1 MSIRSKILAGC
12 LALTVLS
19 GWLGLFAQDAERRL
33 GGVALDIYDNAFM
46 AVSYLREAQLDFARL
61 AADPHQRAGPQT
73 AARSQE
79 VLDDLDVVRE
89 RAMSPRGRAQAA
101 ALRGRAGSLLP
112 RLAAHPAEAA
122 AVQHDFDRL
131 VETFADDGFCYRR
144 RISLLVKTQ
153 MRRTSLAI
161 GASLLAAL
169 AITMLLSRLIAPPV
183 RRAVRIAQS
192 IAAGR
197 LDNDIPSKGRGE
209 TADLLRALSLM
220 QSAIASGMA
229 QIQTLMNEQATSHA
243 GEIAARHAQMQAALA
258 NMNQGL
264 CLFDAKGRL
273 QVANLRFAEIF
284 GAPELG
290 ACSDDVLRTAGLAAV
305 AEISRGGAL
314 PAFTCDLADG
324 RSIAVAQQAIAGGGW
339 VATYEDVTER
349 RATEAR
355 LAHMARHDLLTGLP
369 NRLSFVEH
377 VTRALADI
385 ARGGSQAGAAH
396 GLAVLC
402 LNLDRFKVVNDTLGH
417 GIGDGL
423 LRSAAAR
430 IRECVRKGD
439 LVARLGGDEFA
450 IVQEV
455 ASADGISQ
463 PAAATML
470 AQRIIEA
477 LSASFEIEQ
486 HQIVIGASVGV
497 ALTHDGAATTD
508 ALLTRA
514 DLALH
519 RAKASDRGGF
529 CFFEAEMDTAMQA
542 RQMLEQD
549 LRRGVALQQ
558 FELFYQP
565 LMHNGVRIS
574 GFEALLRWRH
584 PERGLVSPAVF
595 IPLAEEVGL
604 MPAIGKLAL
613 CRACADAASWPAAM
627 KVAVNLS
634 PLQFREGLLEEV
646 TEALAGSGL
655 SPRRLELEI
664 TESVLLRDDEKVLA
678 SLHAIRALGVR
689 IAMDDFGTG
698 YSSLGYLRR
707 FPFDKIK
714 IDQSFV
720 SGMMEREDCLAIVR
734 AVIGLGRSLNI
745 AINAEGVETAAQR
758 TALLREG
765 CGELQGYLFSK
776 PRPAAAV
783 ADMLRELGH
792 DSAAPAQALRH
803 EDETQAS

>member
-12 LALTVLS
+12 LALTLLS
-19 GWLGLFAQDAERRL
+19 GWLGLFAQGAERRL
-33 GGVALDIYDNAFM
+33 GRVALDIYDNAFM
-46 AVSYLREAQLDFARL
+46 AVSYLREAQIDFARL
-61 AADPHQRAGPQT
+61 AADPQGAGHMGDRA
-73 AARSQE
+73 QE
-79 VLDDLDVVRE
+79 VLDDLDVVRD
-89 RAMSPRGRAQAA
+89 RAMSARGRTQAA
-101 ALRGRAGSLLP
+101 ALRARAALLLP
-112 RLAAHPAEAA
+112 GLATHQAESAT
-122 AVQHDFDRL
+122 VQRDFDRL
-131 VETFADDGFCYRR
+131 VETFADDGFRYRR
-144 RISLLVKTQ
+144 RVGLLVKSQ
-153 MRRTSLAI
+153 VRRTSLAI

-197 LDNDIPSKGRGE
+197 LDNEIVSKGRGE
-209 TADLLRALSLM
+209 TGDLLRALSTM
-220 QSAIASGMA
+220 QSAIASGMTR
-229 QIQTLMNEQATSHA
+229 IQTLMDQQAASHA

-264 CLFDAKGRL
+264 CLFDADGRL

-290 ACSDDVLRTAGLAAV
+290 ASSDDVLRAAGLGAV

-314 PAFTCDLADG
+314 PAFSCDLTDG

-355 LAHMARHDLLTGLP
+355 LSHMARHDLLTGLP

-377 VTRALADI
+377 VTRGLTDI
-385 ARGGSQAGAAH
+385 ARSGGAGR

-402 LNLDRFKVVNDTLGH
+402 LDLDRFKIVNDTLGH
-417 GIGDGL
+417 GVGDGL
-423 LRSAAAR
+423 LRAAAGR
-430 IRECVRKGD
+430 MRECVRKGD

-450 IVQEV
+450 IVQDV
-455 ASADGISQ
+455 ASQDGVGQ

-470 AQRIIEA
+470 AQRIIAA
-477 LSASFEIEQ
+477 LSAPFEIEQ
-486 HQIVIGASVGV
+486 HQIVIGVSVGV
-497 ALTHDGAATTD
+497 ALTHDGAATPD

-514 DLALH
+514 DLALY
-519 RAKASDRGGF
+519 RAKAGDRGGF
-529 CFFEAEMDTAMQA
+529 CFFEAAMDTAMQA
-542 RQMLEQD
+542 RRMLEQD
-549 LRRGVALQQ
+549 LRRAVAEQQ

-565 LMHNGVRIS
+565 LMQSGAGIS

-604 MPAIGKLAL
+604 MPVIGKLVL
-613 CRACADAASWPAAM
+613 CRACTDAVSWPAAM

-634 PLQFREGLLEEV
+634 PLQFRDGLVEEV
-646 TEALAGSGL
+646 ADALAESGL
-655 SPRRLELEI
+655 SARRLELEI
-664 TESVLLRDDEKVLA
+664 TESVLLQDDEKVLA

-720 SGMMEREDCLAIVR
+720 RGMTEREDCLAIVR
-734 AVIGLGRSLNI
+734 AVIGLGRSLGI
-745 AINAEGVETAAQR
+745 AINAEGVENVAQR
-758 TALLREG
+758 AALLREG
-765 CGELQGYLFSK
+765 CGELQGFLFSK
-776 PRPAAAV
+776 PRPASAV
-783 ADMLRELGH
+783 QDMLRELGH
-792 DSAAPAQALRH
+792 ERAVSAQAPRH
-803 EDETQAS
+803 EDEMEVS